1 MMTVSTRR
9 SRRASSTGRALR
21 RTFISGFVV
30 ASYVAY
36 AIHERMATPAQ
47 VVATVPPTARQG
59 QDAQPQD
66 QSGQQQDP
74 TSQPQDQSAQQS
86 QNPTAQPQDQST
98 QQQDP
103 TSQPQD
109 QTDQGQAAQSAPAR
123 TPTTQPPIAS
133 SYKDGTYTGPSVNAF
148 WGEVQVQVIISSGRI
163 KSVHFLSYPSDRR
176 TSVSINSFAVPYL
189 QSEAI
194 QAQSANVDVISGA
207 TLTSEAFM
215 ISLQSALDNAR
226 G

>member
-9 SRRASSTGRALR
+9 SRRASGTGRALR

-30 ASYVAY
+30 ASYIAY
-36 AIHERMATPAQ
+36 AVHERMAAPAQ
-47 VVATVPPTARQG
+47 AVATVPPTARQG

-74 TSQPQDQSAQQS
+74 T
-86 QNPTAQPQDQST
+86 AQPQDQST
-98 QQQDP
+98 QQQDQSP

-109 QTDQGQAAQSAPAR
+109 QTDQGQAAQSAPAP
-123 TPTTQPPIAS
+123 TPTPQPPIAS

-163 KSVHFLSYPSDRR
+163 KSVRFLSYPSDRR
-176 TSVSINSFAVPYL
+176 TSVTINSFAVPYL